1 MSSKRSG
8 CSSSQVRVAYPR
20 SAAVAAALTPR
31 EYDFLACAA
40 DVSDEARAARRAVMP
55 VGGALRVVHCEW
67 SA

>member
-1 MSSKRSG
+1 M
-8 CSSSQVRVAYPR
+8 RVAYPR
-20 SAAVAAALTPR
+20 SAAVAAALTPS

-40 DVSDEARAARRAVMP
+40 DVSDEARVARRAVVP